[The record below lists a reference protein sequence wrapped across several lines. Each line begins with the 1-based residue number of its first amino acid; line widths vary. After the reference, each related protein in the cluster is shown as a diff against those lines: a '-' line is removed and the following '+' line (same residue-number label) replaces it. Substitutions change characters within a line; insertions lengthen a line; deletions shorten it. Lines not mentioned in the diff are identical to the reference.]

1 MDMNAMK
8 RSRKQGSGP
17 LVLKFPLVQQN
28 DGDDS
33 DEDSTEDLPIVLG
46 NEITEAGDEAM
57 FVSGHLLSNFLDAT
71 GGSSYM
77 SPALPLLG
85 VAFQHLLPSE
95 LREVTL
101 PPPLS
106 VDVISSL
113 PFRPPLP
120 PGAGFITVS
129 ANTEAEVLTGT
140 QFNISFTMLRSSS
153 LCAAEAARTSTSE
166 EPLPT
171 MAPWPSAVWAPF
183 WMQAR
188 FLLLIR
194 FFRLRTHISLLDGV
208 QVQFLDLEDIDADPE
223 GLSLHGEQNDE
234 IIYHRSQAEA
244 GVSHV
249 VVALSLLPFLLC
261 LKPIC
266 QRECRQPGVAGHSA
280 LLGRNGPGAQSS

>member
-1 MDMNAMK
+1 MK

-33 DEDSTEDLPIVLG
+33 DEDSTEDLPIVLS
-46 NEITEAGDEAM
+46 NEITEAGNEAM
-57 FVSGHLLSNFLDAT
+57 FVSGHLLSNFLNAT

-101 PPPLS
+101 PPPLP
-106 VDVISSL
+106 VHVISSL

-129 ANTEAEVLTGT
+129 ANTEAEVLTST
-140 QFNISFTMLRSSS
+140 QFNISLTMLRSSF

-166 EPLPT
+166 EPLPI
-171 MAPWPSAVWAPF
+171 MALWPSAV
-183 WMQAR
+183 
-188 FLLLIR
+188 L
-194 FFRLRTHISLLDGV
+194 SDGV

-223 GLSLHGEQNDE
+223 GSNLHGEQSDE

-244 GVSHV
+244 GVPHV
-249 VVALSLLPFLLC
+249 VVALSLLPFMLC

-266 QRECRQPGVAGHSA
+266 QREC
-280 LLGRNGPGAQSS
+280 